1 LLSLVK
7 SSIVSDREKGLSLM
21 TWNRQLPDW
30 PDFTWA
36 KARLALAEQQFLVG
50 GGVLL
55 GTVKHLGEEE
65 RGQLTVEAMSTE
77 AVTTSEI
84 EGEILDRASV
94 QSSIQR
100 QLGLAADDR
109 RVGPKEQG
117 TAEMMVDL
125 YRTFSTPLTEE
136 MLFGWHRMLMSG
148 RRDIKGVGGY
158 RTSDEPM
165 QVVSGAIG
173 APKVHF
179 EATLSAQVPREM
191 AGFINWFRRTA
202 PGGADP
208 LPALTRAG
216 AAHLYFESI
225 HPFEDGNGCIGRAIA
240 EKSLAQSLGQPT
252 LIVLAATILARR
264 ANYYNALEAAIRQN
278 EITNWLAWFGG
289 ITIEA
294 QRRTLALIEFL
305 IEKAKLF
312 DRLKGQLNERKKKAL
327 LRMFKE
333 GPEGF
338 KGGLSAGKY
347 STITG
352 ASPATATRDLAD
364 LKDKGALV
372 RTGELRHARYN
383 LWVPLKPVPHV
394 TVREDGQL
402 VEG

>member
-1 LLSLVK
+1 
-7 SSIVSDREKGLSLM
+7 M
-21 TWNRQLPDW
+21 TWNWQLPDW
-30 PDFTWA
+30 PDFTWD

-55 GTVKHLGEEE
+55 GTVKHLGEAE
-65 RGQLTVEAMSTE
+65 RNQLTVEAMSTE

-109 RVGPKEQG
+109 RVAPKEQG

-125 YRTFSTPLTEE
+125 YRTFSAPVSEE
-136 MLFGWHRMLMSG
+136 TLFGWHRMLMSG
-148 RRDIKGVGGY
+148 RRDIKDVGCY

-165 QVVSGAIG
+165 QVVSGAID

-179 EATLSAQVPREM
+179 EAPPSAQVPREM
-191 AGFINWFRRTA
+191 AGFIDWFTRTA
-202 PGGADP
+202 PGGTEP

-216 AAHLYFESI
+216 TAHLYFESI
-225 HPFEDGNGCIGRAIA
+225 HPFEDGNGRVGRAIA

-264 ANYYNALEAAIRQN
+264 ESYYHALEAASRQN

-312 DRLKGQLNERKKKAL
+312 DRLKGQLNERQQKAL

-364 LKDKGALV
+364 LTDKGALV
-372 RTGELRHARYN
+372 RTGELRHARYT
-383 LWVPLKPVPHV
+383 LSVPLKPVPRV
-394 TVREDGQL
+394 TVREDGHL
-402 VEG
+402 AT

>member
-1 LLSLVK
+1 
-7 SSIVSDREKGLSLM
+7 M
-21 TWNRQLPDW
+21 TWNWQLPDW
-30 PDFTWA
+30 PDFTWD
-36 KARLALAEQQFLVG
+36 KVRLALAEQQFLVG

-65 RGQLTVEAMSTE
+65 RNQLTVEAMSTE

-109 RVGPKEQG
+109 RVAPKEQG

-125 YRTFSTPLTEE
+125 YRTFSAPLWEE

-148 RRDIKGVGGY
+148 RRDIKDVGCY
-158 RTSDEPM
+158 RTNDEPM
-165 QVVSGAIG
+165 QVVSGAIS
-173 APKVHF
+173 APKIHF
-179 EATLSAQVPREM
+179 EAPPSAQVPREM
-191 AGFINWFRRTA
+191 AGFIDWFKRTA
-202 PGGADP
+202 PGGTQP

-225 HPFEDGNGCIGRAIA
+225 HPFEDGNGRIGRAIA

-252 LIVLAATILARR
+252 LIVLAATILVRR
-264 ANYYNALEAAIRQN
+264 ASYYNALEAANRQN

-289 ITIEA
+289 VTIEA

-312 DRLKGQLNERKKKAL
+312 DRLKGQLNERQQKAL

-364 LKDKGALV
+364 LTDKGALV
-372 RTGELRHARYN
+372 RTGELRHARYT
-383 LWVPLKPVPHV
+383 LSVLLKPVPHV
-394 TVREDGQL
+394 TVSEDGQL